1 MTQEEFF
8 GTVDFSVS
16 TGLVPWCDAGEYVH
30 AITGKAHALTDNDI
44 EEEAGEIT
52 LRFVS
57 VTEAENRG
65 EHLYDVCDADSAVL
79 ESVYATL
86 FDTNGEPRE
95 ELDIEPGW
103 NNLLFVET
111 VKIEPEF
118 RSTPLIVQ
126 LIETAM
132 AMFCPEG
139 LIVAV
144 EKSLDLTVEEW
155 RRLGFK
161 RIAGSG
167 FVLRDQLRVNPYE
180 KK

>member
-1 MTQEEFF
+1 MF
-8 GTVDFSVS
+8 
-16 TGLVPWCDAGEYVH
+16 C
-30 AITGKAHALTDNDI
+30 
-44 EEEAGEIT
+44 
-52 LRFVS
+52 
-57 VTEAENRG
+57 VTEAVNRG
-65 EHLYDVCDADSAVL
+65 ERLYDVCDVDSADL

-86 FDTNGEPRE
+86 FDTNGEPLD

-118 RSTPLIVQ
+118 RSTPLVVQ

-139 LIVAV
+139 LVVAV
-144 EKSLDLTVEEW
+144 EESLDLTVEEW
-155 RRLGFK
+155 RQWGFK

-167 FVLRDQLRVNPYE
+167 FVVRDQLRVNPYGG
-180 KK
+180 K